1 MSLKV
6 AVTGNIGSG
15 KTLVCK
21 LFEELNVP
29 VFYADLIAKDAY
41 QLPAIKI
48 QMIERFGAQ
57 IYSNDGV
64 LNKKRLADHIFNDAD
79 SLAFVEERI
88 HPEVKKKYS
97 EWLLQR
103 RNYPFTIYEAA
114 ILFEKNRNLDF
125 DCVIYISAPEH
136 LRLARIM
143 LRDHTDEASIRLRMQ
158 KQWPDEV
165 KIPLSHFVILNDGK
179 TDLSGQVK
187 KISELLA
194 DFPIQNQH

>member
-21 LFEELNVP
+21 LFEKLNVP
-29 VFYADLIAKDAY
+29 VFYTDLAAKDAY

-57 IYSNDGV
+57 IYSKEGF
-64 LNKKRLADHIFNDAD
+64 LNKKQLADLIFKDAD
-79 SLAFVEERI
+79 SLAFVEEKI
-88 HPEVKKKYS
+88 HPEVIKKYS
-97 EWLLQR
+97 EWLLQH

-143 LRDHTDEASIRLRMQ
+143 HRDNADEASIRLRMQ

-179 TDLSGQVK
+179 NDLSGQVK

-194 DFPIQNQH
+194 DFPIRNQH